1 MDERK
6 DIIDVGQSEE
16 RAIIADDS
24 VIALAKQ
31 AEARIDAV
39 KKIKQTALKVTNADD
54 WVDQQGKPYL
64 MASGAEKI
72 ANLFGISWGFLDPEP
87 KYEEDEEG
95 HYTYTFRGAFTMGS
109 RSVECEGSRSSRD
122 KFFIQYDYKKAEGGK
137 DIRTERPLAD
147 RDNKRDVKMAALTNL
162 LGNGITRI
170 LGIRN
175 LTWDDLVV
183 STGIKQA
190 DVGGKVRYKGKDPG
204 TLRAPQSDGGKKP
217 EIKDPDAP
225 VTESQIK
232 AISAIMNQLGYA
244 DDYARMER
252 ISQIIGKDGEPITS
266 TSALTKGQA
275 SEVIGALQ
283 KEGTE

>member
-1 MDERK
+1 MSERDRK
-6 DIIDVGQSEE
+6 DIVEVGHGEE

-31 AEARIDAV
+31 AEARIEAV
-39 KKIKQTALKVTNADD
+39 KKIKQTALKVTNPDD

-64 MASGAEKI
+64 MASGSEKI
-72 ANLFGISWGFLDPEP
+72 ANLFSVSWGFLDPEP

-95 HYTYTFRGAFTMGS
+95 HYTYTFRGVFTMGS

-122 KFFIQYDYKKAEGGK
+122 KFFIQYDYKGDKGVK
-137 DIRTERPLAD
+137 TERPLAD

-175 LTWDDLVV
+175 LTWVDLAA
-183 STGIKQA
+183 STEIKQA
-190 DVGGKVRYKGKDPG
+190 DVGGKVTYKKKDPG
-204 TLRAPQSDGGKKP
+204 TLKEPRENGEKKP
-217 EIKDPDAP
+217 EIKDPNAP
-225 VTESQIK
+225 ATESQVK
-232 AISAIMNQLGYA
+232 AITAILNRLKYT

-252 ISQIIGKDGEPITS
+252 VSEIIGKDGEPLTS
-266 TSALTKGQA
+266 ASALTKGQA

-283 KEGTE
+283 EEGSS